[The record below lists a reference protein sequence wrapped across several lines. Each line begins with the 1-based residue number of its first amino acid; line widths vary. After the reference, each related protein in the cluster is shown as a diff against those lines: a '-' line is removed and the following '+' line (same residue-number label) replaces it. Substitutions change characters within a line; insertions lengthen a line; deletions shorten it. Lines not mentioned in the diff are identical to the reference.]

1 MKRILLIDSD
11 KVTSELIK
19 KYLED
24 FGFEV
29 TLTENGKQAL
39 DRLNS
44 EGTDM
49 VISEIR
55 LSGLT
60 GFDVLQLMRKCM
72 IKAPMVFFS
81 SMDDTITELEAKSMG
96 ASKLIS
102 KRRDFINLPHIIS
115 GLFANPA
122 SMVA

>member
-11 KVTSELIK
+11 KATSELIK

-39 DRLNS
+39 DRLNE
-44 EGTDM
+44 EGTDL

-81 SMDDTITELEAKSMG
+81 SLDDSVTELEAKSMG

-115 GLFANPA
+115 GLFADTAP
-122 SMVA
+122 MVA